1 MKIMVS
7 LCFGLFVFVLA
18 SAQMKILPGDKSLNK
33 TLIKQG
39 KFTMGYYVVK
49 DGTSTEICIY

>member
-1 MKIMVS
+1 MVS